1 MIITPENSDSLE
13 IGDLTCYLYLP
24 FEHSLERNDLA
35 DLRKDNLVDC
45 DTSDGWS
52 HWLMH
57 ELMHEVNIKKVD
69 ITEVAVT
76 AFCNATW
83 KTSQYFLPH
92 IQSIFYP
99 ESFWK
104 NKNVL
109 EKVLNEAKLHP
120 QDKHRSETAANN
132 GGTGT
137 PGAGSHFRAS
147 CRKRGSFPS
156 LPSAQ
161 GVEPKS
167 DAQDFAI
174 RRWWKNPS
182 VLGLGKDG
190 RKLELKLY
198 EDELL
203 LTINKIQSG
212 ATTKQDNVGS
222 KKEDHEEVPFKI
234 EWIDV
239 ILFPQLIGIL
249 LVKVNLNN
257 HNLTLSQA
265 ANFIRAIR
273 KHEPVKLLTFDVPDV
288 RNKSNVRLSWHDIV
302 AQATEPWRPKPS
314 AECDW
319 VFGAT
324 LKSLSVATIKIQA
337 EERMHSVV
345 RKRLEQA
352 ALALSTGHNLLSGE
366 LYDLVSSDEFCRLRK
381 HNMVYRWKNG
391 LILGDPEGEAI
402 ATVTIKKGTV
412 KVHDNYKH
420 YAELV
425 RDRAEWGD
433 SWSYALVLAQFM
445 RLHKLIRKTVEVPT
459 GGKEDQKEVTA
470 LVEEYIRFRK
480 TFWHNQ
486 VSARPAIQLA
496 YRHFC
501 SIYRLESMADAQH
514 KNLEIVRAYLH
525 EERVKQEV
533 DAERTNSRRLVRLTI
548 LGGIVGFVLVG
559 DQIHIL
565 STLAKWFHFSRLPLT
580 SQERWAVIILAV
592 FVWPL
597 LSLLSATY
605 RWFKSYGKRNNRNN
619 KL

>member
-13 IGDLTCYLYLP
+13 ICDLTCYLYLP
-24 FEHSLERNDLA
+24 FAHTKDLA
-35 DLRKDNLVDC
+35 TLRKDNLVVDC
-45 DTSDGWS
+45 DTSDWS

-57 ELMHEVNIKKVD
+57 EVNKNNKKAMTVLCKD
-69 ITEVAVT
+69 
-76 AFCNATW
+76 TW
-83 KTSQYFLPH
+83 EASQYFLPH
-92 IQSIFYP
+92 IRSIFYP
-99 ESFWK
+99 ESFWN
-104 NKNVL
+104 NKEVL
-109 EKVLNEAKLHP
+109 EKVLNEVKHP
-120 QDKHRSETAANN
+120 QDKHRNQKAGNN
-132 GGTGT
+132 GDTGCWISRIFS
-137 PGAGSHFRAS
+137 GAFFT
-147 CRKRGSFPS
+147 CCQK
-156 LPSAQ
+156 
-161 GVEPKS
+161 VEPKPH
-167 DAQDFAI
+167 AQDFAI

-182 VLGLGKDG
+182 VRGVDG
-190 RKLELKLY
+190 RELKLY

-203 LTINKIQSG
+203 LIINKTQSG
-212 ATTKQDNVGS
+212 ATPKQDNVGS
-222 KKEDHEEVPFKI
+222 KKEDHEEVPFKM

-239 ILFPQLIGIL
+239 ILFPQFIGIL

-273 KHEPVKLLTFDVPDV
+273 KHEPVKLLTFGVSDV
-288 RNKSNVRLSWHDIV
+288 RNKSNVRSSWHDIV
-302 AQATEPWRPKPS
+302 DQATKPWRTEAS
-314 AECDW
+314 VECDL

-337 EERMHSVV
+337 KERMHSVV

-352 ALALSTGHNLLSGE
+352 ALALSTGHNPLSGE

-381 HNMVYRWKNG
+381 HDMVYRWKNG

-402 ATVTIKKGTV
+402 TTVTIKKGTV
-412 KVHDNYKH
+412 KVRDNYKH
-420 YAELV
+420 YVDLV
-425 RDRAEWGD
+425 RDRVEWGD

-445 RLHKLIRKTVEVPT
+445 RLHKLIRKTVEIPT
-459 GGKEDQKEVTA
+459 GGKEDQKEIAA

-525 EERVKQEV
+525 EERVKQEDDV
-533 DAERTNSRRLVRLTI
+533 ERTNSRRLVRLTI

-565 STLAKWFHFSRLPLT
+565 STLAKCFHFSRLPLT
-580 SQERWAVIILAV
+580 SQERWAVLIILAV

-597 LSLLSATY
+597 LSLSSATY
-605 RWFKSYGKRNNRNN
+605 RWFKSYGKRNNMNN
-619 KL
+619 Q